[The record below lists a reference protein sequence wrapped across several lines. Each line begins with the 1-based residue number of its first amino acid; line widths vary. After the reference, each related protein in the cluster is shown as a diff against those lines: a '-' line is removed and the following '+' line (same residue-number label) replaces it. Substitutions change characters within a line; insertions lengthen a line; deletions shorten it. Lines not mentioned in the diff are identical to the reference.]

1 MGALRIVSLI
11 PEATEILEALGLG
24 AQVVAVSMEDARE
37 DGRLASIL
45 QAAPPT
51 LIFTSETSAG
61 GGVPRATVHR
71 LVAGIRPRLDPR
83 PAVFALEPHSLGEML
98 SDVKTVG
105 DAVGRQATARSLID
119 DLRARI
125 DAISLRAARA
135 LAEGTPRRVACLH
148 HVDPPVAAGWWL
160 AELVGLAGGVDVLDG
175 LGRPPRA
182 VTWDEIEAARPDLIV
197 RADPAPRAPLSGAER
212 RERGHVLPLALAR
225 GSSPRWPGGGGFP
238 GPGAVDLLE
247 RLAALILPD
256 YDAGPLVTRPER
268 GPGRIVGLFPGAYR

>member
-105 DAVGRQATARSLID
+105 DAVGLQVTARTLIEA
-119 DLRARI
+119 LRARI
-125 DAISLRAARA
+125 DAVSLRSARA
-135 LAEGTPRRVACLH
+135 LADGAPRRVVCLH
-148 HVDPPVAAGWWL
+148 GVDPPRAAGWWL

-175 LGRPPRA
+175 LGRPPRL
-182 VTWDEIEAARPDLIV
+182 VTWDEIRVAQPELVV
-197 RADPAPRAPLSGAER
+197 RVEPGTGGAPHFLAPSVEVGAVLSDDGTQQR
-212 RERGHVLPLALAR
+212 RQVP
-225 GSSPRWPGGGGFP
+225 SGGEVHP

-247 RLAALILPD
+247 RLAALILLG
-256 YDAGPLVTRPER
+256 DARTMANR
-268 GPGRIVGLFPGAYR
+268 